1 MVVNPKV
8 STRRRIQPVGQR
20 IGLYLAALIHSALIL
35 PVSATAYLHSPLGPL
50 ALTGTDAGLSAV
62 SFLDDDTIAATPANA
77 LPECLHEAHRQLH
90 AYFRREL
97 RDFALTYAPTFGTDF
112 QQQVWKTLSRIGYG
126 RTASYL
132 DVARLLNNPK
142 SVRAVGAA
150 NGQNPLAI
158 VWPCHRIIGADGSL
172 TGYASGLHRKKW
184 LLEFEQPVRQG
195 GLFG

>member
-1 MVVNPKV
+1 MDATV
-8 STRRRIQPVGQR
+8 
-20 IGLYLAALIHSALIL
+20 YL
-35 PVSATAYLHSPLGPL
+35 PTPLGPL
-50 ALTGTDAGLSAV
+50 ALTGSDAGLSAV
-62 SFLDDDTIAATPANA
+62 TFLEDTDATPT
-77 LPECLHEAHRQLH
+77 LPAAVPDCLRPAHQQLQ
-90 AYFRREL
+90 AYFGREL
-97 RDFALTYAPTFGTDF
+97 REFDLTYDSDFGTDF
-112 QQQVWKTLSRIGYG
+112 QRQVWRALLGIGYG

-132 DVARLLNNPK
+132 DVAKVLNNPK

-172 TGYASGLHRKKW
+172 TGYAGGMHRKKW

>member
-1 MVVNPKV
+1 M
-8 STRRRIQPVGQR
+8 STTGTTT
-20 IGLYLAALIHSALIL
+20 YLS
-35 PVSATAYLHSPLGPL
+35 TPLGLL

-62 SFLDDDTIAATPANA
+62 SFHGTEGHAPTVA
-77 LPECLHEAHRQLH
+77 LAVPDCLREGYRQLQ
-90 AYFRREL
+90 AYFGREL
-97 RDFALTYAPTFGTDF
+97 REFDLRYAPAVGTEF
-112 QQQVWKTLSRIGYG
+112 QRQVWQVLVGIGYG

-132 DVARLLNNPK
+132 DVAKLLNNPK

-172 TGYASGLHRKKW
+172 TGYAGGMHRKKW
-184 LLEFEQPVRQG
+184 LLEFEQPMRQG

>member
-1 MVVNPKV
+1 M
-8 STRRRIQPVGQR
+8 PV
-20 IGLYLAALIHSALIL
+20 
-35 PVSATAYLHSPLGPL
+35 AYLPSPLGPL
-50 ALTGTDAGLSAV
+50 QLVGTEAGLESV
-62 SFLDDDTIAATPANA
+62 SFLNDADIKITAPAAVPD
-77 LPECLHEAHRQLH
+77 CLREAHQQLQ

-97 RDFALTYAPTFGTDF
+97 RAFSLTCAPTSGTDF
-112 QQQVWKTLSRIGYG
+112 QRQVWQALNRISYG

-158 VWPCHRIIGADGSL
+158 VWPCHRVIGADGSL

-184 LLEFEQPVRQG
+184 LLEFELPTRQG